1 MHQWIASDGTRFAKC
16 HAPRR
21 HIMRLALR
29 IDLGKVAPCAALCT
43 AIALIV
49 LPIGAN
55 AQEAGEAPS
64 ATLTE
69 SADPGSA
76 TFANTTIAAP
86 SSSDT
91 TTLAATAFPQLAA
104 NVLSIPADGASVN
117 DFSLDD
123 QVLSRQRGGAVGM
136 VMVATTPQLMR
147 GNGGSG
153 NSVTLWDEIAPPSP
167 LPIPIDAARA
177 AQGNIANYQ
186 RK

>member
-1 MHQWIASDGTRFAKC
+1 
-16 HAPRR
+16 
-21 HIMRLALR
+21 MRLAFR
-29 IDLGKVAPCAALCT
+29 IDLGCIAPCAALCT
-43 AIALIV
+43 AIALIM

-55 AQEAGEAPS
+55 AQEAGQAPS

-69 SADPGSA
+69 SADADSA
-76 TFANTTIAAP
+76 TFPNASLATLAP
-86 SSSDT
+86 SDT
-91 TTLAATAFPQLAA
+91 TTRAATLFSQLAA

-136 VMVATTPQLMR
+136 VMVAATPQLMR

-153 NSVTLWDEIAPPSP
+153 NNVTLWDEIAPPSP

-177 AQGNIANYQ
+177 AQGNVANYQ